1 MIKAALRL
9 LTALLLLAAS
19 VYGQSMADPYSLNL
33 VSSELKMNSAGHR
46 IVRSWAQKRLV
57 LLGDGVSV
65 ALLKLL
71 DDSDL
76 RNPQRVRE
84 MLPIIRDA
92 FSQPNSIAI
101 EADKKPTVTIFLL
114 NYIRLNISDL
124 QVQSD
129 IRRTMDFI
137 EKGAEE

>member
-9 LTALLLLAAS
+9 VTALLLLAAS

-33 VSSELKMNSAGHR
+33 VSSELKMNSAGPR
-46 IVRSWAQKRLV
+46 VVRSWAQKRLV

-71 DDSDL
+71 DDSDF
-76 RNPQRVRE
+76 RNPQKVRDL
-84 MLPIIRDA
+84 LPIIRDA

-101 EADKKPTVTIFLL
+101 EADKKPAVTIFLL
-114 NYIRLNISDL
+114 NYIRVNISDP
-124 QVQSD
+124 QAQSD
-129 IRRTMDFI
+129 IRRTIDFV
-137 EKGAEE
+137 EKGTEE